1 MYRCDLHSPG
11 YTSMQYTHIHIHT
24 IHIQNVNYFLIVFLT
39 THTARNVF
47 ETYVSTRNCIFI
59 TSFNMFPLFF
69 IYLFFFMYFLTFL
82 IFLTVHT
89 GGQILNERD
98 PIQIT
103 TIIIIIYTIDELL
116 GFKCLTVMI
125 RSRVTHIFGKFL

>member
-1 MYRCDLHSPG
+1 
-11 YTSMQYTHIHIHT
+11 
-24 IHIQNVNYFLIVFLT
+24 
-39 THTARNVF
+39 
-47 ETYVSTRNCIFI
+47 
-59 TSFNMFPLFF
+59 MFPLFF

-103 TIIIIIYTIDELL
+103 TIIIIIYTIDELF
-116 GFKCLTVMI
+116 GFKCLTNDQITLAHTFGHFCQTETILNLAWFFSVMEFRFFRKI
-125 RSRVTHIFGKFL
+125 RRQDYLYGGTPS